1 MSRRAI
7 TLWHH
12 KVELQRAEDW
22 RYRDLLEN
30 PPTEEDAAEALAPIR
45 QLRDQLGQRPE
56 PPPIPLIEEAWKL
69 RRARYRALPDGQR
82 RCLERDRARI
92 AMHEAGHAVVDEAEG
107 LSAAYI
113 EISPQRN
120 NPSPDILGSIQG
132 PLAWPHPG
140 TEPEVL
146 LCMARRKLGGWAGD
160 ALYLGAPELA
170 EVACSV
176 EAHEAE
182 ELVAVA
188 ALKRCGGDCT
198 TWFGL
203 HGELYDD
210 TQERVLAT
218 LQKWAGVHLELA
230 ERLVRA
236 SSRQVGGRI
245 YDRAVRPI
253 REAVPRRRLGPDFL

>member
-1 MSRRAI
+1 MSRRAV
-7 TLWHH
+7 TLQHRG
-12 KVELQRAEDW
+12 VYLPPVDNW
-22 RYRDLLEN
+22 RYRDLLAN
-30 PPTEEDAAEALAPIR
+30 PPTDEDAAEALAPIR
-45 QLRDQLGQRPE
+45 QLAARLDEHSPA
-56 PPPIPLIEEAWKL
+56 PIPRMEEAFARL
-69 RRARYRALPDGQR
+69 RARYLALPDAQR
-82 RCLERDRARI
+82 RRLEGDRARI

-107 LSAAYI
+107 ISMGYI
-113 EISPQRN
+113 EISPQRGYHRGGT
-120 NPSPDILGSIQG
+120 LGFIQG
-132 PLAWPHPG
+132 SFVWPCPD
-140 TEPEVL
+140 TAPAML
-146 LCMARRKLGGWAGD
+146 RCMARTKLGGWGGD
-160 ALYLGAPELA
+160 ALYLGDAELA
-170 EVACSV
+170 GTACPP
-176 EAHEAE
+176 EMHWAE